1 MHCTF
6 ANFWASGTR
15 QSPTVY
21 LDNSYTQNDAVLV
34 FPQLQANFTNSI
46 IYGAN
51 NIELGINKVDV
62 AGLVFTTNMTNCL
75 IRFNDI
81 NNQFAGNTLYT
92 SIFAA
97 SNNNLMSTNV
107 TPFDPKFKNA
117 IKNQMSLLTGSSA
130 IGNGKDLIILLPDI
144 LNINRTNPT
153 DIGAYKFAP

>member
-1 MHCTF
+1 
-6 ANFWASGTR
+6 
-15 QSPTVY
+15 
-21 LDNSYTQNDAVLV
+21 
-34 FPQLQANFTNSI
+34 
-46 IYGAN
+46 
-51 NIELGINKVDV
+51 
-62 AGLVFTTNMTNCL
+62 MTNCL

-130 IGNGKDLIILLPDI
+130 IGNGKDFPVLPNDI
-144 LNINRTNPT
+144 KDTPRPVSPAKP
-153 DIGAYKFAP
+153 DIGAYQFP